1 MELINKVEIVQLM
14 GLRVEN
20 MGAWLSKWSRLAAK
34 KKQDTYVEGYIYPFW
49 GAAKVGMFLACLF
62 ASMYVRVDSR

>member
-34 KKQDTYVEGYIYPFW
+34 KKQDRYIEGYIYPF
-49 GAAKVGMFLACLF
+49 
-62 ASMYVRVDSR
+62 